1 MNAFNFMNVPS
12 EEALVHQE
20 SSIVPLKDTAAQ
32 AFSYQVDDALV
43 MEAPKYGMQRTDT
56 TEIIDG
62 LLDDPEDDPD
72 RQLEV

>member
-1 MNAFNFMNVPS
+1 
-12 EEALVHQE
+12 
-20 SSIVPLKDTAAQ
+20 
-32 AFSYQVDDALV
+32 